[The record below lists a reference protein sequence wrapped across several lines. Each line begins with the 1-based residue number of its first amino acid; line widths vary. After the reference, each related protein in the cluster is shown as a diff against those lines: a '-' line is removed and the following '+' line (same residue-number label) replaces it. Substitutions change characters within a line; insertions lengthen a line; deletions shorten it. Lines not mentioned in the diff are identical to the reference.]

1 MYSALPAF
9 AAFSVMLTGLKSDAA
24 VKSYRLAN
32 FLGEKIDAAR
42 GVKILFL

>member
-9 AAFSVMLTGLKSDAA
+9 AALSVMLSGFKSDTAI
-24 VKSYRLAN
+24 KSYRLAN

-42 GVKILFL
+42 GGKILFL